1 MNVAYCT
8 RSTLRETYAAVIGL
22 PAPVTPSEF
31 GSLRTRFER
40 EWPEHQFSSLQ
51 MLLPP
56 APPPAL
62 DLEQEVP
69 PFWFGQLAKN
79 HGRWVGRWGHRT
91 IGLHRVI
98 AEGEQYRTFSHTMRP
113 TLESWLQAAR
123 EAYAFAAVD
132 PPVAT
137 VVFGYVNAF
146 DLTPGDGDL
155 SEWFRFNFAI
165 DAAGTN
171 AGLSEIAVG
180 ARIPRPEHRARAN
193 VSLTAQQAEDL
204 VRVSVHTLVERDLPD
219 GTLFSAAGVLLDEIE
234 HAKVLAKDTFFSF
247 ATNRTLEYMG
257 ATDAEPEA

>member
-1 MNVAYCT
+1 MTVAYCT
-8 RSTLRETYAAVIGL
+8 HSTLRETYAAVVGL
-22 PAPVTPSEF
+22 PAPVAASEF

-40 EWPEHQFSSLQ
+40 AWPAHQFSSLQ

-62 DLEQEVP
+62 DLHQDVP
-69 PFWFGQLAKN
+69 PFWFGQLAKS
-79 HGRWVGRWGHRT
+79 GGQWLGRWGHRT

-98 AEGEQYRTFSHTMRP
+98 AEGEQYHTFTQTMLP

-146 DLTPGDGDL
+146 DLKPGDGDL

-165 DAAGTN
+165 DAAGTE

-180 ARIPRPEHRARAN
+180 ARIPRPEHRARAQVN
-193 VSLTAQQAEDL
+193 LTAQQADDRI
-204 VRVSVHTLVERDLPD
+204 RVSVHTVVERDLTD
-219 GTLFSAAGVLLDEIE
+219 GALLSAAAPLLAEIKA
-234 HAKVLAKDTFFSF
+234 AKVLAKETFFSF
-247 ATNRTLEYMG
+247 VTQRTLDFMG
-257 ATDAEPEA
+257 ATDAQPEA